1 MPTPKPDWGL
11 SVWSKAKPALQEADV
26 YFSTHDDQEY
36 RSRLYT
42 LDLTG
47 KVLAAQKRQ
56 IRAIAT
62 GAILLSLALIALVV
76 VLLRTRRLRKEN
88 EAANEVIGQ
97 ALENGSARID
107 LEENGQLTDREKEI
121 LPLLAAGLTSP
132 QIADK
137 LYLSLPTIKWYRR
150 RLLERF
156 DAKNT
161 AEMISKAREQ
171 GVL

>member
-1 MPTPKPDWGL
+1 M
-11 SVWSKAKPALQEADV
+11 
-26 YFSTHDDQEY
+26 
-36 RSRLYT
+36 
-42 LDLTG
+42 
-47 KVLAAQKRQ
+47 
-56 IRAIAT
+56 
-62 GAILLSLALIALVV
+62 